1 MLGSSL
7 RQFEKQYVSTR
18 DEKGTWRIVDLWHKE
33 LEGVNL
39 EDDIPDTH
47 PAIKILTEGEFLSL
61 IDESKRLGMMQKME
75 ESGDFSISAD
85 AYDSVCEERDNLKMK
100 LEELEDNPQTTQNHK
115 RPNSSEDTS
124 SESFQLANKKLDTL
138 LKLSSL
144 GTLSEDLTKAVLILG
159 GNTDLDS
166 NTNYD

>member
-1 MLGSSL
+1 MY
-7 RQFEKQYVSTR
+7 E
-18 DEKGTWRIVDLWHKE
+18 
-33 LEGVNL
+33 
-39 EDDIPDTH
+39 
-47 PAIKILTEGEFLSL
+47 ILPY
-61 IDESKRLGMMQKME
+61 SK
-75 ESGDFSISAD
+75 
-85 AYDSVCEERDNLKMK
+85 N
-100 LEELEDNPQTTQNHK
+100 
-115 RPNSSEDTS
+115 TS